1 MFNPFQHFRVNL
13 VSKLILSVGLILLL
27 SLSAWAYFNI
37 KYQTQK
43 IMKDIMVETD
53 RLSNTIILGTHYAMR
68 LNSREDI
75 NHIIKNISKQKEID
89 TIRIYNKKGQIR
101 FSNRAS
107 ELNLMTNIKAEA
119 CDVCHRKNPP
129 LVEIG
134 LSKRTRIFSSPKGYR
149 LLGIISPIRNERG
162 CSSDAC
168 HVHPQGKKILGA
180 LDVVVSLDQTDK
192 SIAFLKH
199 SNIALAVFAFLIT
212 SAIIFI
218 FVLKFVNRP
227 IKKLIEASNLIAR
240 GEYLSNIDINQNDEM
255 GQLFVA
261 INKMGKKIAAKQA
274 ELKRQRDEYQN
285 LFELVPCLI
294 TIQDKD
300 YQLVSYNKEFEETF
314 NPAPRDFCFRVYKQR
329 EKKCEVCPVEK
340 TFKDGRSHYGQEI
353 GQDKNGNATYWL
365 ARTSPIR
372 DARGNVVS
380 VMEVCLN
387 ITRMKQ
393 LEARLERSERKYY
406 AIFDNIPN
414 AVFVLNLNTLEVL
427 DCNKSVKDM
436 YGFEKDEI
444 AGRSFLDLFL
454 DEEKDH
460 YAFKIMTS
468 AYINQVKQVDK
479 NGKSLFAA
487 IRFSPSEFLDQKV
500 LLVTASDITKR
511 LEAEQ
516 QLIHA
521 GKMATLGEMAA
532 GIAHELNQPL
542 SVIKAAGSYCL
553 KKAKNNMKIEDKDFI
568 SMLEKIDRNVDRSA
582 NIIGHMRQF
591 ARKSEVVLAE
601 VQVNDVLKRA
611 YDIFSQQLKIR
622 GIGVTWDIEQNL
634 PTIMADSSRLEQVFL
649 NLLLNAK
656 DAIEEKWWS
665 PKPAPGTKKITL
677 KTALEG
683 NMVIVEV
690 KDTGI
695 GISEDI
701 ANKIFEPFF
710 TTKQVG
716 KGTGLGLSISYGII
730 KDCHGDI
737 KMTMNEKGET
747 SFRIFFPAKESKN
760 EKNHFA
766 G

>member
-1 MFNPFQHFRVNL
+1 MFNPFQNFRFNL

-27 SLSAWAYFNI
+27 SLSTWAYFNI

-53 RLSNTIILGTHYAMR
+53 RLSNTIILGTHYAMM

-75 NHIIKNISKQKEID
+75 NHIINNISKQKEID
-89 TIRIYNKKGQIR
+89 TIRIYNKKGQIK
-101 FSNRAS
+101 FSNRPS

-129 LVEIG
+129 LIELG
-134 LSKRTRIFSSPKGYR
+134 LSERTRIFSSSKGYR
-149 LLGIISPIRNERG
+149 LLGIISPIRNESG

-168 HVHPQGKKILGA
+168 HVHPQGKKVLGA

-212 SAIIFI
+212 SAMIFI
-218 FVLKFVNRP
+218 FVLKFVNQP
-227 IKKLIEASNLIAR
+227 IKKLIDASHLIAR

-261 INKMGKKIAAKQA
+261 INKMGQKIAAKQA

-294 TIQDKD
+294 TIQDKN
-300 YQLVSYNKEFEETF
+300 YQFVSYNKEFEETF
-314 NPAPRDFCFRVYKQR
+314 NPTPNDFCFRVFKQR
-329 EKKCEVCPVEK
+329 EKKCEACPVEK

-353 GQDKNGNATYWL
+353 GQDKNGNTTYWL
-365 ARTSPIR
+365 ARTSPIQ

-393 LEARLERSERKYY
+393 LEERLERSERKYY

-414 AVFVLNLNTLEVL
+414 AVFVLNLNTLEIL

-436 YGFEKDEI
+436 YGFEKNEI
-444 AGRSFLDLFL
+444 TGRSFLDLFL

-468 AYINQVKQVDK
+468 AYINQVKQLDK

-521 GKMATLGEMAA
+521 GKMATLGEMAT

-542 SVIKAAGSYCL
+542 SVIKAAGNYCL
-553 KKAKNNMKIEDKDFI
+553 KKAKNNMKIEDKDFV

-611 YDIFSQQLKIR
+611 YDIFSQQLKVR
-622 GIGVTWDIEQNL
+622 GIEVAWDIEKDL
-634 PTIMADSSRLEQVFL
+634 PTVMADSSRLEQVFL

-656 DAIEEKWWS
+656 DALEEKWWS
-665 PKPAPGTKKITL
+665 PEPAMGRKKITL
-677 KTALEG
+677 KTTLEG
-683 NMVIVEV
+683 NTVVVEV

-695 GISEDI
+695 GISEEI
-701 ANKIFEPFF
+701 ADKVFEPFF

-737 KMTMNEKGET
+737 KAMMNEQGET
-747 SFRIFFPAKESKN
+747 CFRIFFPVKESKQ
-760 EKNHFA
+760 
-766 G
+766 

>member
-1 MFNPFQHFRVNL
+1 MLNPFQHFRFNL
-13 VSKLILSVGLILLL
+13 VTKLILSVGFILLL
-27 SLSAWAYFNI
+27 SLSIWAYFNI

-53 RLSNTIILGTHYAMR
+53 KLSNTIILGTHYAMM
-68 LNSREDI
+68 LNSRDDL
-75 NHIIKNISKQKEID
+75 NHIINNISKQKEID
-89 TIRIYNKKGQIR
+89 TIRIYNKKGQIK
-101 FSNRAS
+101 FSNRPS

-119 CDVCHRKNPP
+119 CDVCHRKDPP
-129 LVEIG
+129 LVELG
-134 LSKRTRIFSSPKGYR
+134 LSEKIRIFSSLKGHR
-149 LLGIISPIRNERG
+149 LLGVISPIRNESG

-168 HVHPQGKKILGA
+168 HVHPRGKKILGA

-192 SIAFLKH
+192 SIAFLRN
-199 SNIALAVFAFLIT
+199 SNIALAVFAFLVT

-218 FVLKFVNRP
+218 FVLKFVNQP
-227 IKKLIEASNLIAR
+227 IKKLIEASRLIAK

-261 INKMGKKIAAKQA
+261 INKMGKKIAAKQT

-294 TIQDKD
+294 TIQDKN
-300 YQLVSYNKEFEETF
+300 YQLVSYNKEFEQTF
-314 NPAPRDFCFRVYKQR
+314 NPTPKDFCFRVYKQR
-329 EKKCEVCPVEK
+329 ENKCENCPVEK
-340 TFKDGRSHYGQEI
+340 TFRDGRSHYGQET
-353 GQDKNGNATYWL
+353 GKDKNGNTTHWL

-393 LEARLERSERKYY
+393 LEERLEKSEKKYY
-406 AIFDNIPN
+406 DIFNNIPN
-414 AVFVLNLNTLEVL
+414 AVFVLNLNTFEIL
-427 DCNKSVKDM
+427 DCNKSVKDL

-444 AGRSFLDLFL
+444 TGRSFLDLFL

-468 AYINQVKQVDK
+468 AYINQVKQLNKD
-479 NGKSLFAA
+479 GKILFSA
-487 IRFSPSEFLDQKV
+487 IRISPSEYLGQKV
-500 LLVTASDITKR
+500 LLVTTSDITKR
-511 LEAEQ
+511 LETEQ

-521 GKMATLGEMAA
+521 GKMATLGEMAT

-542 SVIKAAGSYCL
+542 SVIKTAGSFCL
-553 KKAKNNMKIEDKDFI
+553 KKARNNTTIKDKDFI
-568 SMLEKIDRNVDRSA
+568 TMLEKIDRNVDRSA
-582 NIIGHMRQF
+582 DIIRHMRQF

-601 VQVNDVLKRA
+601 VKVNEVLKRA
-611 YDIFSQQLKIR
+611 QDIFSQQLKVR
-622 GIGVTWDIEQNL
+622 GIDVAWDIEQDL
-634 PTIMADSSRLEQVFL
+634 PTIMADSSRLEQVFI

-656 DAIEEKWWS
+656 DAIEEKWRS
-665 PKPAPGTKKITL
+665 PDRVMGTKKITL

-683 NMVIVEV
+683 NMVVVEV

-701 ANKIFEPFF
+701 ADKIFEPFF
-710 TTKQVG
+710 TTKEVG

-737 KMTMNEKGET
+737 KATTNEQKET
-747 SFRIFFPAKESKN
+747 CFRIFFPVKESKL
-760 EKNHFA
+760 
-766 G
+766 